1 MLAVI
6 FEVTPLDG
14 QRAALLRHCRRAAAR
29 AASASTASS
38 RVERFESLTRPGVFL
53 SLSYWRD
60 EAAIAQWR
68 NLACHRDGQREGR
81 DAVFADYSIRVMSCV
96 RAYGMHDRAQAPA
109 DSQAALF

>member
-14 QRAALLRHCRRAAAR
+14 RAQRYFDIAAALRPELQRIDGFL
-29 AASASTASS
+29 S
-38 RVERFESLTRPGVFL
+38 VERFESLTRPGVFL

-60 EAAIAQWR
+60 EAAITQWR
-68 NLACHRDGQREGR
+68 NLACHRDSQREGR
-81 DAVFADYSIRVMSCV
+81 GAVFADYSIRVMSCV